1 MLLSG
6 SRRLSDLAFLVVA
19 GLERHVGRQHLER
32 PAADVQML
40 VDGDLSLLARLMG
53 TGQPGLRW
61 RCWQNRHCLVVPRNW
76 SRLPGFRDAVLDC
89 PLPVALRA
97 SGGSAVTH
105 GPHILNISL
114 CWLAMAADGV
124 GIQQGYARLT
134 GPILATLADM
144 GVAADLSRVAGAHCD
159 GHCNLVHDGR
169 KLAGTAGLIRPAGGM
184 RGLLLHASLT
194 LASLDGDLDIIMGF
208 ERRMGRVADYRPD
221 AHVSLSAALRGDTL
235 SALPAPA
242 ERRDR
247 ADRGT
252 ARHG

>member
-6 SRRLSDLAFLVVA
+6 SRRLSDLAFLFVA

-40 VDGDLSLLARLMG
+40 VDGDLALLARLMAG
-53 TGQPGLRW
+53 GRPGLRW

-105 GPHILNISL
+105 GPHILNVSL
-114 CWLAMAADGV
+114 CWLAMAAEGA
-124 GIQQGYARLT
+124 GIRQGYDRLT

-144 GVAADLSRVAGAHCD
+144 GVTAGLSRVAGAHCD
-159 GHCNLVHDGR
+159 GHCNIVHAGR

-194 LASLDGDLDIIMGF
+194 LAPMDGDLTIIAGF
-208 ERRMGRVADYRPD
+208 ERRLGRTADYHPD
-221 AHVSLSAALRGDTL
+221 AHVSLSAALRAGAL
-235 SALPAPA
+235 PALPAPA
-242 ERRDR
+242 DRMMDR
-247 ADRGT
+247 AG
-252 ARHG
+252 